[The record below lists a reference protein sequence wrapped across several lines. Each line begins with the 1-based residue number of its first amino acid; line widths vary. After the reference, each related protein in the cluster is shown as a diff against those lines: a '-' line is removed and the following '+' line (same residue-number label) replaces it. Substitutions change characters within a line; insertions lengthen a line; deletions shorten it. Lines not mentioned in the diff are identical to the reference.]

1 LDHSIVH
8 GFGSHL
14 LPLHYANAVTELV
27 IRILVHLIATLLKIG
42 PLRIF
47 DMKSRLTAFAFSA
60 SCLFL
65 VAGCNRPADFTGFW
79 KANCTDAFGVQI
91 KKQAGNLFSVSFCG
105 PGGCFAPGEWQP
117 NTPIVG
123 DPKYRVLNPT
133 TIEIGKEQGWIRY
146 TRCTTD
152 TNPPLD
158 YATMPAPN
166 NGTGGGTA
174 PEPNRATL
182 GAQTEKD
189 PHRPPCTDASCRKIR
204 DFLKK
209 RYCGESPAGNGP
221 DESCDLRDR
230 AKRSADV
237 KVIAD
242 YNCEWNA
249 SKDAA
254 ECTQHGQVT
263 PELRS
268 LLVREL
274 RELGVAAKAAGDT
287 YFTVWESNRAGWS
300 VAQAYYS
307 HRIGSDIE
315 LAEVVAVVD
324 QNVRVTVLRKL
335 PLKKTDVD
343 VPEVTDWTLLDLA
356 DTRGGGHVDVILV
369 GDAYEDHW
377 LEVISVRNGSA
388 KTIFSGLG
396 YYL

>member
-1 LDHSIVH
+1 MGRVNRSS
-8 GFGSHL
+8 G
-14 LPLHYANAVTELV
+14 PK
-27 IRILVHLIATLLKIG
+27 RILLLM
-42 PLRIF
+42 LA
-47 DMKSRLTAFAFSA
+47 SLT
-60 SCLFL
+60 
-65 VAGCNRPADFTGFW
+65 VA
-79 KANCTDAFGVQI
+79 DA
-91 KKQAGNLFSVSFCG
+91 
-105 PGGCFAPGEWQP
+105 
-117 NTPIVG
+117 
-123 DPKYRVLNPT
+123 R
-133 TIEIGKEQGWIRY
+133 
-146 TRCTTD
+146 
-152 TNPPLD
+152 
-158 YATMPAPN
+158 
-166 NGTGGGTA
+166 
-174 PEPNRATL
+174 L

-189 PHRPPCTDASCRKIR
+189 PHRPECTDASCRKIR
-204 DFLKK
+204 AFLKK
-209 RYCGESPAGNGP
+209 HYCGESPAGNGP

-274 RELGVAAKAAGDT
+274 RELGVAAKAPGET
-287 YFTVWESNRAGWS
+287 YFTVWESDRAGWS
-300 VAQAYYS
+300 LARAYYS

-315 LAEVVAVVD
+315 LFEVVAVVD
-324 QNVRVTVLRKL
+324 QNAPVTVLRNL

-343 VPEVTDWTLLDLA
+343 VPGVTEWTPLDLA
-356 DTRGGGHVDVILV
+356 DTRGAGQLDVILV

-377 LEVISVRNGSA
+377 LEVISVHNGSA

>member
-1 LDHSIVH
+1 
-8 GFGSHL
+8 
-14 LPLHYANAVTELV
+14 
-27 IRILVHLIATLLKIG
+27 
-42 PLRIF
+42 
-47 DMKSRLTAFAFSA
+47 
-60 SCLFL
+60 
-65 VAGCNRPADFTGFW
+65 
-79 KANCTDAFGVQI
+79 
-91 KKQAGNLFSVSFCG
+91 
-105 PGGCFAPGEWQP
+105 
-117 NTPIVG
+117 
-123 DPKYRVLNPT
+123 
-133 TIEIGKEQGWIRY
+133 
-146 TRCTTD
+146 
-152 TNPPLD
+152 
-158 YATMPAPN
+158 MPAPN
-166 NGTGGGTA
+166 TGTGSGTA
-174 PEPNRATL
+174 SEPNRATL
-182 GAQTEKD
+182 GAQAEKD
-189 PHRPPCTDASCRKIR
+189 PHRPRCTDASCRKIR

-274 RELGVAAKAAGDT
+274 RQLGVPAKAAGDT

-307 HRIGSDIE
+307 HRIGPDIE
-315 LAEVVAVVD
+315 LSEVVAIVD
-324 QNVRVTVLRKL
+324 QNARVTVLRKL

-356 DTRGGGHVDVILV
+356 DTRGDGQVEVILV

-377 LEVISVRNGSA
+377 LEVISIRNASA

>member
-1 LDHSIVH
+1 
-8 GFGSHL
+8 
-14 LPLHYANAVTELV
+14 
-27 IRILVHLIATLLKIG
+27 
-42 PLRIF
+42 
-47 DMKSRLTAFAFSA
+47 MAFAVLA

-65 VAGCNRPADFTGFW
+65 VAACNRPADFTGFW

-91 KKQAGNLFSVSFCG
+91 KKQADNLFSVSFCG
-105 PGGCFAPGEWQP
+105 PGGCFAPGEWLP

-133 TIEIGKEQGWIRY
+133 TIEIGQEKGWTHY

-166 NGTGGGTA
+166 TETGGTA
-174 PEPNRATL
+174 SEPNRATL
-182 GAQTEKD
+182 DAQTEKD

-230 AKRSADV
+230 TKRSVDV
-237 KVIAD
+237 NVIAD

-254 ECTQHGQVT
+254 ECTQHGKVS

-274 RELGVAAKAAGDT
+274 RQLGVPANAAGDT
-287 YFTVWESNRAGWS
+287 YFTVWESNRVGWS

-315 LAEVVAVVD
+315 LSEVVAVVD
-324 QNVRVTVLRKL
+324 QNARVTILRKL
-335 PLKKTDVD
+335 PLKKTNVD
-343 VPEVTDWTLLDLA
+343 VPEVTDWTLLDLE
-356 DTRGGGHVDVILV
+356 DTRGDGQVDIILV
-369 GDAYEDHW
+369 GVAYEDHW
-377 LEVISVRNGSA
+377 LEVISVRDGSA